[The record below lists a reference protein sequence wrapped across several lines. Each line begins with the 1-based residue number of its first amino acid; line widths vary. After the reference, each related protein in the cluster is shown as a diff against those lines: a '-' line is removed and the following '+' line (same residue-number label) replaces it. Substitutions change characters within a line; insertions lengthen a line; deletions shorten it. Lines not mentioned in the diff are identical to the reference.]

1 MLWVRTQDKKRLINV
16 NDINLKLEDDRWSLC
31 TYTGI
36 SNIKLATYCSQ
47 RRAIEVL
54 DEIQEK
60 IECYLDDKL
69 PTIYE
74 MPEE

>member
-1 MLWVRTQDKKRLINV
+1 MLWIRTQDKIRLVKVDKILIKDS
-16 NDINLKLEDDRWSLC
+16 DIGNYEVGLLG
-31 TYTGI
+31 TYKT
-36 SNIKLATYCSQ
+36 KE
-47 RRAIEVL
+47 RAIEIL

-69 PTIYE
+69 AYVYE